1 MPKYLLDS
9 NICIFLLRGKFDI
22 NQRINEVGWNNC
34 CISEVTVAELKY
46 GAEYSND
53 VIKSRKMVDD
63 FTQKVAVVPIY
74 QAIDIYAKEK
84 AALRRFGIMIDDFD
98 LLIGSTA
105 LFYKM
110 ILVTENVKHLNR
122 LSKIKIENWI
132 NR

>member
-34 CISEVTVAELKY
+34 YISEVTVAELKY

-53 VIKSRKMVDD
+53 VSKNQKMINE
-63 FTQKVAVVPIY
+63 FTQKITVVPIF
-74 QAIDIYAKEK
+74 QIIDVYAKEK
-84 AALRRFGIMIDDFD
+84 AILRKSGIIIDDFD

-105 LFYKM
+105 IFHKM
-110 ILVTENVKHLNR
+110 ILVTENVKHLQR
-122 LSKIKIENWI
+122 LSKIKLENWI